1 MKENTMSITRAQL
14 REMILKEATDV
25 WDKRDKSSFAD
36 MDWSDAVAPSAVPA
50 TSDGNT
56 KADEDSLYDA
66 FKELTDVRPANIG
79 LIVKIWNKDNLGKNV
94 KMYDWL
100 LALPDREDVSM
111 YAADLN
117 ALQRALDNRKAAAEA
132 TELEDLEPTNYRYE
146 IDPQRQDES
155 TIMTV
160 GQFRKLIR
168 EVGMSDL
175 PSTIEHAATQLHRV
189 EAMVNALPA
198 SELKN
203 KLINALNNAGF
214 NPDTIR
220 DIENKAHNANNDVL
234 ESKIEKAINKLIK

>member
-1 MKENTMSITRAQL
+1 MSITRAQL
-14 REMILKEATDV
+14 REMILKEASFDPDRGTSDDD
-25 WDKRDKSSFAD
+25 DKLDG
-36 MDWSDAVAPSAVPA
+36 MDWSDAVV
-50 TSDGNT
+50 
-56 KADEDSLYDA
+56 ADKDSLSDA
-66 FKELTDVRPANIG
+66 FKELTDVRPANSG
-79 LIVKIWNKDNLGKNV
+79 LIVKIWNEDNPGEDVN
-94 KMYDWL
+94 MYNWL
-100 LALPDREDVSM
+100 LALLDRKDISM